1 MKIQSVS
8 FRNINSLA
16 GEFSVDFTDPALT
29 DSGIFLI
36 TGPTGSGKSTLLD
49 AISFALYGCTPRQK
63 KISDKGNEIMSRH
76 FAECRAEVRFEHEGQ
91 CYIVSAEQKR
101 RKGALPFGP
110 MQRRLERL
118 HPDGRAELLAD
129 SIKEVKAGIESIT
142 NMPDVEAFCRCMLLA
157 QGECARLLNMEEKDR
172 AALLSVITQTEVYSD
187 IGERL
192 VARAEQA
199 KREVEERKE
208 EPTLAAEERNALE
221 KAISTQTAEQAKL
234 LAAADSCKTALLH
247 LDEAARRQQD
257 YDKAEGDRRQALA
270 AEQSFRET
278 GKAAR
283 LDAALRAAA
292 IEPTEARRAEE
303 TAQRRRAEAQLE
315 TTRREL
321 AALNPQLQAAEAA
334 YRSAERAAKEQLPQL
349 AEARRRVQ
357 QELRPAEQKLAADLA
372 RAQELQRRAQAA
384 AKAQEQAADRCRKTA
399 AEIAELTQQQA
410 ESRRALQELAP
421 YARLGESLADI
432 KVCLHAWGRHESS
445 CNNPLPAVKELET
458 QLDEEQQH
466 KAALLGTHTPDFYLH
481 RAEALAAL
489 QKVAQLLQEQEHRQA
504 ESAATKYRTT
514 EALAALAA
522 PLAKAR
528 EQLETC
534 RRNES
539 NIRSLADI
547 QVALDECYQK
557 FLKGDYEVCP
567 CCGSPTPGH
576 RRSVGESELQRAV
589 QLTEAAEQALREQE
603 HQERELQRRLAD
615 AEGRLAGLEKEIA
628 HLRRRRSD
636 ALQALG
642 EEALPAQLDER
653 IAADRRIAE
662 EGAAVCA
669 AISRTEE
676 QLATARDRDALHA
689 ALRPFAAE
697 LPDTCRAAAESVQAL
712 ETKAAAYE
720 RLTKGQSI
728 LAARLEERGKAQE
741 TETAAAQQ
749 AEAACERDRQEAEK
763 QAALCAEQQESIR
776 RNWGGKSAD
785 ALEQEHTAA
794 EQALREA
801 ESRAQKSSHTLT
813 QKLAA
818 LRSRQQEQ
826 TRRLEEAQHAEAEL
840 LTALT
845 RLLTEHAFADET
857 AYGAAK
863 LPEAERAALQTEQSA
878 LREARVAAESRAQA
892 LAKALREH
900 REAHPATEDR
910 DTLLARRKALAA
922 TRAELEEQ
930 LNANRTALAVDD
942 LSREKN
948 RHLLAEKQELRER
961 AESWQLLRAVLGGTK
976 ESFQKY
982 AQAITFDALIASAN
996 AHLHRLFPRFL
1007 LRQDRSKGTLGLNVI
1022 DLCLSDTEAR
1032 HVSNLSGGETFIV
1045 SLAMALGLSGLTNSR
1060 VSIDTIFLDEGF
1072 GTLDPEN
1079 LRRVLDVL
1087 EQLKQE
1093 GKLIGI
1099 ITHVEELKEKFPP
1112 TCNIQVE
1119 KLGDTGYSTLSPE
1132 NPAVT
1137 AAPASFADRGTTPK
1151 RRRKKKEE
1159 AA

>member
-101 RKGALPFGP
+101 RKGASPFGP

-118 HPDGRAELLAD
+118 HPDGRTELLAD
-129 SIKEVKAGIESIT
+129 SIKEVKAHIESIT

-208 EPTLAAEERNALE
+208 EPTLAAEERSALE
-221 KAISTQTAEQAKL
+221 KAIATQTAEQATL
-234 LAAADSCKTALLH
+234 RNADDACKTALHH
-247 LDEAARRQQD
+247 LDEEARLQQEH
-257 YDKAEGDRRQALA
+257 DKAADEHRQALA
-270 AEQSFRET
+270 AEQSFNET

-283 LDAALRAAA
+283 LNAALRAAA

-303 TAQRRRAEAQLE
+303 SARCLRAEAQVNG
-315 TTRREL
+315 TCREL
-321 AALNPQLQAAEAA
+321 EALNPQLQAAEAA
-334 YRSAERAAKEQLPQL
+334 CLSAEQAAKEQLPQL

-372 RAQELQRRAQAA
+372 LAQELQRRAKEAD
-384 AKAQEQAADRCRKTA
+384 KARKQAADRCRKTA
-399 AEIAELTQQQA
+399 ADIAELTRQQS

-421 YARLGESLADI
+421 YARLGEALADI
-432 KVCLHAWGRHESS
+432 KVNLHAWGRHESC
-445 CNNPLPAVKELET
+445 CNSPLPAAEELET
-458 QLDEEQQH
+458 QLAAEQQR
-466 KAALLGTHTPDFYLH
+466 KDALLATHTPDFYLR

-489 QKVAQLLQEQEHRQA
+489 QEGAQLLQEQERRQA
-504 ESAATKYRTT
+504 RAAADKQQAT
-514 EALAALAA
+514 EALTALAA
-522 PLAKAR
+522 PLTKAR
-528 EQLETC
+528 EQLEIC

-539 NIRSLADI
+539 HIRSLADI
-547 QVALDECYQK
+547 QAALDECYQK
-557 FLKGDYEVCP
+557 FLKGEYEQCP

-576 RRSVGESELQRAV
+576 RRSVGKSELQQAA

-603 HQERELQRRLAD
+603 RHEHELQGRVAD
-615 AEGRLAGLEKEIA
+615 AEGRLAGLEKGIA
-628 HLRRRRSD
+628 HLRSRQSA
-636 ALQALG
+636 ALQELG
-642 EEALPAQLDER
+642 LESLPESIGEL

-669 AISRTEE
+669 AIARTEE

-697 LPDTCRAAAESVQAL
+697 LPDTYRSATKVVHSL

-720 RLTKGQSI
+720 QQTKALSI
-728 LAARLEERGKAQE
+728 TAARLEERSKAQE

-749 AEAACERDRQEAEK
+749 AEAAYEHARQEAEK
-763 QAALCAEQQESIR
+763 QAALCAEQQERIR
-776 RNWGGKSAD
+776 RDWGGKSAD
-785 ALEQEHTAA
+785 ALEQEHAAA

-801 ESRAQKSSHTLT
+801 ESRAQKLSHTLT
-813 QKLAA
+813 QQLTA
-818 LRSRQQEQ
+818 LRSRRQEQ
-826 TRRLEEAQHAEAEL
+826 TSRWEEAQHAESEQQQ
-840 LTALT
+840 ALA
-845 RLLTEHAFADET
+845 RLLTEHAFADEA
-857 AYGAAK
+857 AYAAAK
-863 LPEAERAALQTEQSA
+863 LPAAERTALQAEQNA
-878 LREARVAAESRAQA
+878 LREARVVAESRAQVH
-892 LAKALREH
+892 AKALREH
-900 REAHPATEDR
+900 REAHPATENR
-910 DTLLARRKALAA
+910 ETLLARREELAA
-922 TRAELEEQ
+922 ARAELEEQ
-930 LNANRTALAVDD
+930 FNANRTALAVDD

-982 AQAITFDALIASAN
+982 AQAITFDALIDSAN

-1119 KLGDTGYSTLSPE
+1119 KLGDTGYSTLSAE

-1137 AAPASFADRGTTPK
+1137 AAPASFTDRGTTPK
-1151 RRRKKKEE
+1151 RRRRKKEE